1 MPQVTT
7 VLTSSVPEVLD
18 IIAIALKHNMDAK
31 FARSADRATVA
42 VYADF
47 APKYPAVTVVRP
59 TLVMD
64 RRELIRVLGIA
75 PPADWEAP
83 FVLTRILV
91 PWRKR
96 YIVYRDVGVDVAFT
110 NHGIAVQDGKVLTP
124 EDPEPWVLSADGKWE
139 PTPQTEARWQKARAL
154 MYPT

>member
-1 MPQVTT
+1 MPQITT

-64 RRELIRVLGIA
+64 RRELIRVLGVA

-83 FVLTRILV
+83 FVLSLIH
-91 PWRKR
+91 
-96 YIVYRDVGVDVAFT
+96 I
-110 NHGIAVQDGKVLTP
+110 
-124 EDPEPWVLSADGKWE
+124 
-139 PTPQTEARWQKARAL
+139 
-154 MYPT
+154 